1 VRLILCRQAKSG
13 VLRRI
18 RQQNDRGRVS
28 RKQRSC
34 ATKEQLR
41 GYFEVRF
48 RTKKYAVSYFSG
60 RKRSKAKRPTEKRS
74 QVQERVPAVEDLN
87 GGTPSF
93 SRGRHPLN
101 QSLKFSTSLSD
112 ICWVLTIF
120 ELPSASN
127 FNVKRKLA
135 SELRD
140 PLPTQTE

>member
-1 VRLILCRQAKSG
+1 MSTIAWIGLGHMRHPMSQHMG
-13 VLRRI
+13 
-18 RQQNDRGRVS
+18 
-28 RKQRSC
+28 
-34 ATKEQLR
+34 
-41 GYFEVRF
+41 
-48 RTKKYAVSYFSG
+48 
-60 RKRSKAKRPTEKRS
+60 KAG
-74 QVQERVPAVEDLN
+74 L
-87 GGTPSF
+87 
-93 SRGRHPLN
+93 PLN